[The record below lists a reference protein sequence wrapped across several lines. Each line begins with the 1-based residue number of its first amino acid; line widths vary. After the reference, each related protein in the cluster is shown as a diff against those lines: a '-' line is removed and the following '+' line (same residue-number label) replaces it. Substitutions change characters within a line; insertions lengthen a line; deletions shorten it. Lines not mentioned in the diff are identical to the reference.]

1 MAWIKTIGYKD
12 ATGYLK
18 ELYIRVMGSHST
30 IDNVVTM
37 HSLRPHT
44 LDAHLSLYQ
53 ATLHHKDNSLSRW
66 LLEGIGTWVSSLN
79 NCEYCFTHHSR
90 GLKRELKDD
99 IKFEQLIAA
108 ILKADFSNT
117 FLSEKEKS
125 AFLYAKDLTEFP
137 PKSTSADIQ
146 KMREEGF
153 SDEEIL
159 EINQVTSYFSY
170 VNRTVIGLGCSLEKT
185 DENE

>member
-1 MAWIKTIGYKD
+1 MI
-12 ATGYLK
+12 LSSNN
-18 ELYIRVMGSHST
+18 LLLPF
-30 IDNVVTM
+30 
-37 HSLRPHT
+37 LRQISQIPF
-44 LDAHLSLYQ
+44 YPRR
-53 ATLHHKDNSLSRW
+53 K
-66 LLEGIGTWVSSLN
+66 
-79 NCEYCFTHHSR
+79 
-90 GLKRELKDD
+90 
-99 IKFEQLIAA
+99 
-108 ILKADFSNT
+108 
-117 FLSEKEKS
+117 KS